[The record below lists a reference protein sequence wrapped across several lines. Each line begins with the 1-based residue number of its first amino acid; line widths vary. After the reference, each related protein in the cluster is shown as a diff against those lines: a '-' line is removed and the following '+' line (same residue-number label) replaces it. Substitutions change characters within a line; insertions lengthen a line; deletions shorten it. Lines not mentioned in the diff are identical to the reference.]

1 MDRRPLPQPLPDTG
15 RGVPPFPLREG
26 GGGLGHKKRR
36 SHEHTRSHRNVGG
49 DARGPL
55 ARQGNKIAL
64 KIPKHDGYDQISFAD
79 LKEKS
84 DRFAAT
90 LKKRGLQKGEKV
102 AIIGKPRTDWAIAF
116 LGILKAGGVALP
128 IDASWQAGEV
138 QRVLREMDAVG
149 AVVADAPHYE
159 MVKDQRQL
167 QHIVTMDRLPGVP
180 TVSDWLSSERFQSV
194 PADPDEVAVMLCT
207 SGTTGNAKGVM
218 LSHTNIVSN
227 AQSALSRI
235 DFTEHDVVLAIPPW
249 YHVFGLIV
257 LVCCLYAGA
266 QLIYTDDYKN
276 LPKYMV
282 ENRVSIL
289 VGVPKLFHAL
299 YEKLEH
305 TIQENRLARF
315 LWRYAPTLL
324 GAKIKKRLVGGNQ
337 LKYFLSGGAP
347 LDTKVMRGFRRL
359 GIGMIEGYGLTETSP
374 ALAFSTPFND
384 KIGSVGPAIPGVEIR
399 IDNPNEEGIGEIVV
413 RGPNVMKGYYK
424 NPEATRA
431 VLDPDGWLHTG
442 DLGYLDED
450 GWLYIKGRKK
460 NVIVL
465 EGGKNVYPEEL
476 EFELKQ
482 IPLIEEIM
490 IKGGKRKGV
499 EVIKAFVYPKPELLQ
514 KHSLEELK
522 RMIWEAIK
530 EKSKEFA
537 PYKRIH
543 SQHDL
548 IILDKP
554 FEKSSKLDIKRYLY
568 DEA

>member
-1 MDRRPLPQPLPDTG
+1 MSTA
-15 RGVPPFPLREG
+15 LRTETIVD
-26 GGGLGHKKRR
+26 LIEHKVSR
-36 SHEHTRSHRNVGG
+36 HPH
-49 DARGPL
+49 
-55 ARQGNKIAL
+55 KIAI
-64 KIPKHDGYDQISFAD
+64 KIPKHTEGYDQISYGE
-79 LKEKS
+79 LQRKS
-84 DRFAAT
+84 GQFAAT

>member
-1 MDRRPLPQPLPDTG
+1 MSTAVRTETLVEMIERTLELHG
-15 RGVPPFPLREG
+15 
-26 GGGLGHKKRR
+26 
-36 SHEHTRSHRNVGG
+36 
-49 DARGPL
+49 A
-55 ARQGNKIAL
+55 KIAL
-64 KIPKHDGYDQISFAD
+64 KIPTHDGSGYDQISFSE
-79 LKEKS
+79 LKKKS

-90 LKKRGLQKGEKV
+90 LRRRGLQKGEKF
-102 AIIGKPRTDWAIAF
+102 AIIGKPRTDWAVAF
-116 LGILKAGGVALP
+116 VGILKAGGVALP
-128 IDASWQAGEV
+128 IDASWQAIEV

-149 AVVADAPHYE
+149 AVVADEMHYE
-159 MVKDQRQL
+159 MVKDQKQL

-180 TVSDWLSSERFQSV
+180 TVSDWLSTEALTPGPSPVGRGEGLS
-194 PADPDEVAVMLCT
+194 PDEVAVMLCT

-218 LSHTNIVSN
+218 LSHENIVSN
-227 AQSALSRI
+227 AESALSRL
-235 DFTEHDVVLAIPPW
+235 DFTEEDVVLGIPPW

-257 LVCCLYAGA
+257 LICCLRAGA

-276 LPKYMV
+276 LLKYMA
-282 ENRVSIL
+282 ENKINIL
-289 VGVPKLFHAL
+289 VGVPKLFHAM
-299 YEKLEH
+299 YEKLES

-324 GAKIKKRLVGGNQ
+324 GTKIKRRLVGGTQ

-347 LDTKVMRGFRRL
+347 LDAKVMRGFRRL

-374 ALAFSTPFND
+374 VLTVSTPFND

-399 IDNPNEEGIGEIVV
+399 IDDPNEEGIGEIVV

-424 NPEATRA
+424 NPEATKK
-431 VLDPDGWLHTG
+431 VLDPDGWFHTG

-465 EGGKNVYPEEL
+465 EGGKNVYPEEV

-490 IKGGKRKGV
+490 IKGGKRKGL

-514 KHSLEELK
+514 KHSPEELK
-522 RMIWEAIK
+522 KMIWEAIK
-530 EKSKEFA
+530 EKSKDLA
-537 PYKRIH
+537 PYKRVH
-543 SQHDL
+543 SQQDL

>member
-1 MDRRPLPQPLPDTG
+1 MSTAVRTETLVEMIERTLG
-15 RGVPPFPLREG
+15 RHGE
-26 GGGLGHKKRR
+26 
-36 SHEHTRSHRNVGG
+36 
-49 DARGPL
+49 
-55 ARQGNKIAL
+55 KIAL
-64 KIPKHDGYDQISFAD
+64 KIPKHNGSGYDQISFSD
-79 LKEKS
+79 LQKKS
-84 DRFAAT
+84 DQFAAT
-90 LKKRGLQKGEKV
+90 LRRRGLQKGEKF
-102 AIIGKPRTDWAIAF
+102 AIIGKPRTDWAVAF

-167 QHIVTMDRLPGVP
+167 QHVVSMDRLSEVP
-180 TVSDWLSSERFQSV
+180 TVSDWSASEALTLSPSPVREDLS
-194 PADPDEVAVMLCT
+194 PDEVAVMLCT

-227 AQSALSRI
+227 IESSLERLDLDSSDIVLSI
-235 DFTEHDVVLAIPPW
+235 APW
-249 YHVFGLIV
+249 YHVFGLITLLTV
-257 LVCCLYAGA
+257 LRVGG

-276 LPKYMV
+276 LPRYML
-282 ENRVSIL
+282 ENRVSI
-289 VGVPKLFHAL
+289 VGGVPKLFHAM
-299 YEKLEH
+299 YEKLES
-305 TIQENRLARF
+305 TVQENRLARF

-324 GAKIKKRLVGGNQ
+324 GTKIKRRLVGGTQ

-347 LDTKVMRGFRRL
+347 LDAKVMRGFRRL

-374 ALAFSTPFND
+374 VLTFSTPFND

-399 IDNPNEEGIGEIVV
+399 IDNPNDEGIGEIVV

-424 NPEATRA
+424 NPEATQK
-431 VLDPDGWLHTG
+431 VIDPDGWFHTG

-465 EGGKNVYPEEL
+465 EGGKNVYPEEV

-490 IKGGKRKGV
+490 IKGGKRKGL

-514 KHSLEELK
+514 KHSPQELK
-522 RMIWEAIK
+522 KMIWEAIK
-530 EKSKEFA
+530 EKSKDLA
-537 PYKRIH
+537 PYKRVH
-543 SQHDL
+543 SQQDL

-568 DEA
+568 EET

>member
-1 MDRRPLPQPLPDTG
+1 MSTLVRTETLVEMVERAL
-15 RGVPPFPLREG
+15 
-26 GGGLGHKKRR
+26 
-36 SHEHTRSHRNVGG
+36 S
-49 DARGPL
+49 
-55 ARQGNKIAL
+55 RQGEKIAL
-64 KIPKHDGYDQISFAD
+64 KIPTHDGSGYDEISFAD
-79 LKEKS
+79 LQRKS
-84 DRFAAT
+84 DQFAAT
-90 LKKRGLQKGEKV
+90 LKKRGLQKGEKF
-102 AIIGKPRTDWAIAF
+102 AIIGKPRTDWAVAF
-116 LGILKAGGVALP
+116 LGILKAGGIAMPL
-128 IDASWQAGEV
+128 DASWQTVEI

-159 MVKDQRQL
+159 MVKDQKQL
-167 QHIVTMDRLPGVP
+167 QHLVTMDRLAGVP
-180 TVSDWLSSERFQSV
+180 TVSDWLSGERFESL

-218 LSHTNIVSN
+218 LSHENIVSN
-227 AQSALSRI
+227 IESSLQRLDLDSQ
-235 DFTEHDVVLAIPPW
+235 DVVLSIAPW
-249 YHVFGLIV
+249 YHVFGLITL
-257 LVCCLYAGA
+257 LVCLRVGG

-276 LPKYMV
+276 LPKYML
-282 ENRVSIL
+282 ENRVSI
-289 VGVPKLFHAL
+289 VGGVPKLFHAM
-299 YEKLEH
+299 YEKLES
-305 TIQENRLARF
+305 TVQENRLARF

-324 GAKIKKRLVGGNQ
+324 GTKIKRRLVGGTQ

-347 LDTKVMRGFRRL
+347 LDAKVMKGFRRL

-374 ALAFSTPFND
+374 VLTFSTPFNE

-399 IDNPNEEGIGEIVV
+399 IDEPNDEGIGEIVV

-424 NPEATRA
+424 NPEATRT
-431 VLDPDGWLHTG
+431 VLDPDGWFHTG

-465 EGGKNVYPEEL
+465 EGGKNVYPEEI

-490 IKGGKRKGV
+490 ITGGKRKGL

-514 KHSLEELK
+514 QHSREELK
-522 RMIWEAIK
+522 KIIWEAIK
-530 EKSKEFA
+530 EKSKDLA
-537 PYKRIH
+537 PYKRLH

-568 DEA
+568 DET

>member
-1 MDRRPLPQPLPDTG
+1 MNTA
-15 RGVPPFPLREG
+15 LRTET
-26 GGGLGHKKRR
+26 LVELIEQTL
-36 SHEHTRSHRNVGG
+36 S
-49 DARGPL
+49 
-55 ARQGNKIAL
+55 RQGEKIAL
-64 KIPKHDGYDQISFAD
+64 KIPKHTGGYDQISFAE
-79 LKEKS
+79 LQRKS
-84 DRFAAT
+84 DQFAAT
-90 LKKRGLQKGEKV
+90 LQRRGLQKGEKF
-102 AIIGKPRTDWAIAF
+102 AIIGKPRTDWAIVW

-128 IDASWQAGEV
+128 IDASWQAPEV

-149 AVVADAPHYE
+149 AAVADAPHYE
-159 MVKDQRQL
+159 MVKDQKHL

-180 TVSDWLSSERFQSV
+180 AVSDWLTGGSGEGYE
-194 PADPDEVAVMLCT
+194 ADPDEVAVMLCT

-227 AQSALSRI
+227 AKSALSRI
-235 DFTEHDVVLAIPPW
+235 DFTDQDVVLGIPPW

-257 LVCCLYAGA
+257 LVCCLHAGA
-266 QLIYTDDYKN
+266 QLVYTDDYKN
-276 LPKYMV
+276 LPHYMV
-282 ENRVSIL
+282 ENKVSIL
-289 VGVPKLFHAL
+289 VGVPKLFHAM
-299 YEKLEH
+299 YEKLEGA
-305 TIQENRLARF
+305 IQENRLARL

-324 GAKIKKRLVGGNQ
+324 GARIKKRLVGGNQ

-347 LDTKVMRGFRRL
+347 LDTKVMRGLRRL

-374 ALAFSTPFND
+374 ALTFSTPFND

-399 IDNPNEEGIGEIVV
+399 IDNPNDEGIGEIVV

-424 NPEATRA
+424 NPEATKS
-431 VLDPDGWLHTG
+431 VIDPDGWLHTG
-442 DLGYLDED
+442 DLGYVDED

-465 EGGKNVYPEEL
+465 EGGKNVYPEEI

-490 IKGGKRKGV
+490 IKGGKRKGL

-514 KHSLEELK
+514 RHSLEDLK
-522 RMIWEAIK
+522 KMIWEAIK
-530 EKSKEFA
+530 EKSKDLA
-537 PYKRIH
+537 PYKRVH

-568 DEA
+568 EET